1 MFFIPFQETKSSNNQ
16 NENKEKVILNIDEIQ
31 AFIEDDK
38 NISEE
43 NFHTLCSSIL
53 ENNLKLNQCLK
64 LVTKYETPETIF
76 KIVVPMLELDPEQ
89 DFDCLKVLNSSSQK
103 IVLES
108 LNNFKVS
115 FYVKLISRNF
125 S

>member
-89 DFDCLKVLNSSSQK
+89 DFDCLKVLTSSSQK

>member
-89 DFDCLKVLNSSSQK
+89 DFDCLKVLSSSSQK

-108 LNNFKVS
+108 LNNFKV
-115 FYVKLISRNF
+115 F
-125 S
+125 

>member
-43 NFHTLCSSIL
+43 NFHNLCSSIL
-53 ENNLKLNQCLK
+53 ANNLKLNQCLK

-89 DFDCLKVLNSSSQK
+89 DFDCLKVLSSSSQK

-108 LNNFKVS
+108 LNNFKV
-115 FYVKLISRNF
+115 F
-125 S
+125 

>member
-64 LVTKYETPETIF
+64 LVTRYETPETIF

-89 DFDCLKVLNSSSQK
+89 DFDCLKVLSSSSQK
-103 IVLES
+103 ILLES
-108 LNNFKVS
+108 LNNLKVRL
-115 FYVKLISRNF
+115 KIWGKILNF
-125 S
+125 

>member
-16 NENKEKVILNIDEIQ
+16 NENKQKEEKVILNIDEIQ

-38 NISEE
+38 KISEK

-89 DFDCLKVLNSSSQK
+89 DFDCLKVLSSSSQK

-108 LNNFKVS
+108 LNNFKV
-115 FYVKLISRNF
+115 F
-125 S
+125 

>member
-89 DFDCLKVLNSSSQK
+89 DFDCLKVLSSSSQK

>member
-64 LVTKYETPETIF
+64 LVTKYETHETIF

-89 DFDCLKVLNSSSQK
+89 DFDCLKVLSSSSQK

-108 LNNFKVS
+108 LNNFKVRL
-115 FYVKLISRNF
+115 KIWKKILNL
-125 S
+125 

>member
-89 DFDCLKVLNSSSQK
+89 DFDCLKVLSSSSQK
-103 IVLES
+103 ILLES
-108 LNNFKVS
+108 LNNLKVRLKIWGKILD
-115 FYVKLISRNF
+115 F
-125 S
+125 

>member
-43 NFHTLCSSIL
+43 NFHNLCSSIL

-89 DFDCLKVLNSSSQK
+89 DFDCLKVLTSSSQK